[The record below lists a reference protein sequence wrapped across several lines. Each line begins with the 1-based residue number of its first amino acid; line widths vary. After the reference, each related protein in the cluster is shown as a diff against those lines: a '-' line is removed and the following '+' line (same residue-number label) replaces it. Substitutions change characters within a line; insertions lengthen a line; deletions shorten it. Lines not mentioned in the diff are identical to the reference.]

1 MGGGVAAGWYGER
14 ERERNREGET
24 AGILCPITPWKQDEA
39 PCDLHSSG
47 LENLSRGCFPRT
59 LLPIRMDTICKFLLK
74 GFTGISDLL
83 NQSLQFIFLL
93 SKKGPLFERTA
104 TVIALTGR
112 NFTGPP

>member
-1 MGGGVAAGWYGER
+1 MKRKEVGGGVAAGWYGER

-74 GFTGISDLL
+74 VLLGFLIYSIKTC
-83 NQSLQFIFLL
+83 SLFFI
-93 SKKGPLFERTA
+93 K
-104 TVIALTGR
+104 
-112 NFTGPP
+112 